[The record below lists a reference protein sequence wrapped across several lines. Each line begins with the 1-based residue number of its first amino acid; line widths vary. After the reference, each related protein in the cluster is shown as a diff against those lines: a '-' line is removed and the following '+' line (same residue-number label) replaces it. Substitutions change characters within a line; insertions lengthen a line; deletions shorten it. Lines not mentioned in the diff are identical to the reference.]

1 MLYFDDQVCIPW
13 KTHQQN
19 KKIIKQTNKQKHLKQ
34 NEQKKY
40 EPKRPALNLHY
51 RITKREFSVLTSI
64 GIIESLTA
72 LAKFSK
78 ETGGFNGL
86 LMSSLL

>member
-34 NEQKKY
+34 NEQKNMNQNDQ
-40 EPKRPALNLHY
+40 PQ
-51 RITKREFSVLTSI
+51 TF
-64 GIIESLTA
+64 IIE
-72 LAKFSK
+72 
-78 ETGGFNGL
+78 
-86 LMSSLL
+86 